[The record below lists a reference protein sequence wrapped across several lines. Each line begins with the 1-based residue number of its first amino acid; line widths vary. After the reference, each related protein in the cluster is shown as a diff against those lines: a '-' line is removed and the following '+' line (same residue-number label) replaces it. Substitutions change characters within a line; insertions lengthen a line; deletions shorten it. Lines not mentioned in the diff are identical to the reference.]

1 MSRPNPFNPLTWEPP
16 MRLLATAFVLVVG
29 LASVAVHAESFD
41 WPGYGT
47 VSMAVPSGWGV
58 RTQSNNKEG
67 FYLIA
72 EPKTGAAVSAQ
83 FSLIISPPEQPLR
96 LEQVKG
102 RLENMTRQF
111 LDQSVEKA
119 FDPKPLTLSR
129 GSGWVVELTDA
140 SLLGKPAEP
149 GNYKVTRSAL
159 ALLDD
164 QVMLIATILFDDP
177 SLAEVGMAMS
187 LLSSLRFERGTTHG
201 QAASTSGGPF
211 TFTVP
216 QSRVVVKVS
225 DPSLRL
231 DDAASAGGNYFKLAR
246 SEPQLIL
253 SGWLEPASS
262 YKGLKEFWQAE
273 SRSPAYAG
281 ALAPTRVEM
290 FWIGPWEVVAFD
302 VPIQG
307 GGTSVH
313 VRAERVQAGTWI
325 DLHLST
331 TSMMPPAA
339 LRAELLAALRQIEV
353 MEK

>member
-1 MSRPNPFNPLTWEPP
+1 
-16 MRLLATAFVLVVG
+16 MRLLATAFVLVIG
-29 LASVAVHAESFD
+29 FAPTAVHGEAFD

-47 VSMAVPSGWGV
+47 VSVAVPAGWSV
-58 RTQSNNKEG
+58 RPQSTNKER

-72 EPKTGAAVSAQ
+72 KPQAAPVASAQ

-96 LEQVKG
+96 VEQVKG
-102 RLENMTRQF
+102 RLEDMTRQS

-129 GSGWVVELTDA
+129 GSGWVVQLTDA

-149 GNYKVTRSAL
+149 GKYKVMRSAL

-164 QVMLIATILFDDP
+164 QVTLVATILFDDP
-177 SLAEVGMAMS
+177 SLPEVGTAMS
-187 LLSSLRFERGTTHG
+187 LLSSLRFERGTTDG
-201 QAASTSGGPF
+201 QVSYTSGGPF

-216 QSRVVVKVS
+216 QSQVVVKVS

-231 DDAASAGGNYFKLAR
+231 DDAASAGRNYFKLAR
-246 SEPQLIL
+246 SDPQLIL

-262 YKGLKEFWQAE
+262 YKGLEEFWQAE

-290 FWIGPWEVVAFD
+290 LRNGPWEVVAFD
-302 VPIQG
+302 VPVPG

-331 TSMMPPAA
+331 TSAKSPTE
-339 LRAELLAALRQIEV
+339 LRAELLAALRHVQV
-353 MEK
+353 VEK